1 MSVPAFAI
9 PGPAAAILERLES
22 RGHEAWAVGGCVRDS
37 LLGLSPHDWDLC
49 TSATPEEMTAAFSGW
64 PVIPTGLRHGTLTV
78 RLEKQNWEVTT
89 YRADGDYT
97 DHRRP
102 DSVRFVTRV
111 EEDLSRR
118 DFTVNAMAWHP
129 VRGLLD
135 PFGGAADLKA
145 RVLRCV
151 GDPRRRFEEDA
162 LRILRGARFAAR
174 YGLTAE
180 EATAAAIHQGRGE
193 LRRVAPERCMM
204 ELRRLLV
211 APGDRLGLV
220 LRVFWDLLCVLP
232 GLAYL
237 REMPGY
243 DQQNPHHDRDLMEHT
258 LAAVVSVPPK
268 EALRLAALLHDGGK
282 PCCRTVDGKGVA
294 HYYGHPK
301 AGAGLANAALRRL
314 RCENA
319 LRVKVVDLIER
330 HDLWVPPTRRP
341 AVAGP
346 PGGGGSPG
354 PPGPPAGRHFGPRPG
369 LPAPPSGPSGPVG
382 GPGGPGP
389 GRGGL
394 LHPPGPGDK
403 RQRPAGRRVP
413 GRSGAGPGPPAS
425 SGGGPGGAAGER
437 QGCPSGRSKELRRGL
452 PKPRASIKGVS
463 RHDRNRKAL

>member
-330 HDLWVPPTRRP
+330 HDLWVPPTLPAARRWLGRLGEEALRDLLALQRGDTLGHAP
-341 AVAGP
+341 DCQPPRLARLDQWEALVDQVLAEGDCFTLRDLAINGNDLLAAGFQAGP
-346 PGGGGSPG
+346 ELGRALRHLLGEVQEGRLENDKAVLLDEARNYAGASQSPE
-354 PPGPPAGRHFGPRPG
+354 H
-369 LPAPPSGPSGPVG
+369 
-382 GPGGPGP
+382 
-389 GRGGL
+389 
-394 LHPPGPGDK
+394 
-403 RQRPAGRRVP
+403 Q
-413 GRSGAGPGPPAS
+413 
-425 SGGGPGGAAGER
+425 
-437 QGCPSGRSKELRRGL
+437 
-452 PKPRASIKGVS
+452 
-463 RHDRNRKAL
+463 